1 MHEKTIV
8 IFTALQ
14 IETKA
19 VQRAL
24 AGIRRSVYV
33 HTIGLRAIRV
43 PTVLP
48 KNIGVMIVAGLG
60 GALDPALKVGDVV
73 VDDPYGIVPAEVAL
87 RRGKICTVD
96 AIVATPE
103 DKSALFASTSA
114 LAVDMEQQHL
124 QRLASRRKAVLIG
137 VRSIS
142 DTAAHTINP
151 NLLRLVD
158 AVGRPKPVALA
169 AAIFEKPTLVLEMS
183 KLAKDVKLATD
194 RLGAAMRTIVD
205 ALPM

>member
-1 MHEKTIV
+1 MNEKTIV

-24 AGIRRSVYV
+24 AGIRRPVYV
-33 HTIGLRAIRV
+33 HTIGIRAIRV

-73 VDDPYGIVPAEVAL
+73 IDDPHEMVPAEPSL

-96 AIVATPE
+96 AIVATPAE
-103 DKSALFASTSA
+103 KAALFASTSA

-124 QRLASRRKAVLIG
+124 QRLAERRRVALIG
-137 VRSIS
+137 VRAIS
-142 DTAAHTINP
+142 DTAAHAINP

-194 RLGAAMRTIVD
+194 QLGAAMRTIVQS
-205 ALPM
+205 LPM